1 MLFGYETKNP
11 YICQVR
17 TLVRNNNFTST
28 FMFYKKKRS
37 KKKFSCQAYSSKN
50 GKVTKE
56 QIEAVA
62 NKVISQKYM
71 FIYVDE

>member
-1 MLFGYETKNP
+1 MY
-11 YICQVR
+11 
-17 TLVRNNNFTST
+17 
-28 FMFYKKKRS
+28 YKKKRS

-71 FIYVDE
+71 FIYVTSEFDRSEKV